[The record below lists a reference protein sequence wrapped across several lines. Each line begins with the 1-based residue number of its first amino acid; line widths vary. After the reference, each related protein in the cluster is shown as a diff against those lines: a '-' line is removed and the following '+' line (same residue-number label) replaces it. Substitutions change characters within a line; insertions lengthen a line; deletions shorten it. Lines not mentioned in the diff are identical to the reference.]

1 MTVITSPT
9 QWTQSQV
16 TLLGVKRK
24 RAESHSNTWGQVHN
38 NSVFGPSLHSPASWL
53 ERDLECR

>member
-38 NSVFGPSLHSPASWL
+38 NSVFGPSLHSLAGL
-53 ERDLECR
+53 MA